1 LEILAMSRDKE
12 FDLLFVHLEKAL
24 RQASALECEDLHGLL
39 SMAVVE
45 ATNCFQRD
53 NFGATG
59 GRCSRASSN
68 G

>member
-1 LEILAMSRDKE
+1 MSRDRQ

-24 RQASALECEDLHGLL
+24 RQASALECEDLRGLL

-45 ATNCFQRD
+45 ATHCFQRD
-53 NFGATG
+53 NFGAAG
-59 GRCSRASSN
+59 GRSGQTSSN

>member
-1 LEILAMSRDKE
+1 MSRDKE

-24 RQASALECEDLHGLL
+24 RQASTLECEDLRGLL

-45 ATNCFQRD
+45 ATYCFQCD
-53 NFGATG
+53 NFGAAG
-59 GRCSRASSN
+59 GRFGRTSSN